1 MATDIF
7 SLFELASFDSASI
20 DTDFQKVNTTPYIYP
35 IQLLIITNDST
46 EPVIISLN
54 GLTDQIYVAAG
65 NKREIYAQ
73 VNSQPL
79 GRKSAFPGQLTVW
92 VRGTTAGTGTIAV
105 EAYYNQP

>member
-7 SLFELASFDSASI
+7 SLFELASFDSADI
-20 DTDFQKVNTTPYIYP
+20 DTDYQRINSSPYVYP
-35 IQLLIITNDST
+35 IQLLVITNDST

-54 GLTDQIYVAAG
+54 GLTDQIYVAKATT
-65 NKREIYAQ
+65 RSIYAQ
-73 VNSQPL
+73 VNAQPL
-79 GRKSAFPGQLTVW
+79 SSKSAFPGQLTVW